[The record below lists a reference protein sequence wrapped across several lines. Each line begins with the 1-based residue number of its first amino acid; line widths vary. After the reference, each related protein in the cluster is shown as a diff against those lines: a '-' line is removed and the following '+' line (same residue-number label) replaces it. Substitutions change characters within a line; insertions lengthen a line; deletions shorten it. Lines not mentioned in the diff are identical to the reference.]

1 MGVLSENA
9 RDYPNFPGK
18 LRVAPWYFTT
28 IPDPDRLLSTP
39 WYTGFTVYIN
49 IYKVKHKKFYSY
61 EKNLT

>member
-18 LRVAPWYFTT
+18 LRVAPWYFT

-39 WYTGFTVYIN
+39 PE
-49 IYKVKHKKFYSY
+49 KK
-61 EKNLT
+61 

>member
-39 WYTGFTVYIN
+39 WYT
-49 IYKVKHKKFYSY
+49 
-61 EKNLT
+61 E

>member
-18 LRVAPWYFTT
+18 PWYFTT

-39 WYTGFTVYIN
+39 WYT
-49 IYKVKHKKFYSY
+49 
-61 EKNLT
+61 E